1 MTIPEETSVIREET
15 PRERIPRVCF
25 PLKAHRTG
33 RKLFFRRRKWVEEMR
48 IPMQGAT
55 QVAKAA
61 PNIPMP
67 RGKIKT

>member
-1 MTIPEETSVIREET
+1 MIREET
-15 PRERIPRVCF
+15 PRERIPRACLPF
-25 PLKAHRTG
+25 SGHQTG
-33 RKLFFRRRKWVEEMR
+33 RKLFFLWKKCAEEIRRP
-48 IPMQGAT
+48 IPGAA